1 MSVLVEMD
9 IIFEEYVFID
19 VVQIIICLCEKIIS
33 FVDFSFLQ
41 IVNIIFIGV
50 CFMGNVAV
58 LFYLGLRYV
67 GVGLGG
73 LNIGYI

>member
-1 MSVLVEMD
+1 MSVSVEMD

-50 CFMGNVAV
+50 RFMGNVVV

-67 GVGLGG
+67 GVGSGG

>member
-41 IVNIIFIGV
+41 IVNIIFIGA
-50 CFMGNVAV
+50 CFMGNVVV
-58 LFYLGLRYV
+58 LFYLGLWYV

>member
-50 CFMGNVAV
+50 RFMGNVVV
-58 LFYLGLRYV
+58 LFYLGLWYV